1 MIVVINEKA
10 YESKPAKARMFRK
23 AIELTELFDLENLKS
38 KDLDAMIDF
47 FVESFDFQF
56 TRDEVYD
63 GLESTRLMP
72 ALTERITEIV
82 GSVKSK
88 LESKNV

>member
-1 MIVVINEKA
+1 MIVVINDKA
-10 YESKPAKARMFRK
+10 YESKPVKARMFRK

-47 FVESFDFQF
+47 FVESYDFQF

-63 GLESTRLMP
+63 GLESTKLMP

-82 GSVKSK
+82 GSVKNK